1 MIEQIFISKLMQ
13 FLEEDYYPED
23 LTSRIVEGYKIRS
36 YVRSKDEGV
45 LAGNKFIIPFLNYL
59 GFNVKSSMTD
69 GVEVKKGDNLL
80 VFEGEADKSL
90 SVERLVLNL
99 LGKLSGIA
107 TATYTMVKLAREV
120 NPTIRIAGTRK
131 TTPGLRVF
139 EKYAIEVGG
148 GDPHRF
154 NLSDAVLIKDNH
166 LAIIGNIEKA
176 VKMARQIASFTKKI
190 EIEVSSYEDA
200 IKAYRA
206 GVDAILL
213 DNMSVNEIEEVVSE
227 LKGKVLLEASGRIT
241 PENVKSYAKTGV
253 DIISSGYITHSS
265 RSLDFSLDVELTS
278 PQ

>member
-1 MIEQIFISKLMQ
+1 MN

-36 YVRSKDEGV
+36 YVRSKDEGI
-45 LAGNKFIIPFLNYL
+45 LAGEKFIVPFLKYL
-59 GFNVKSSMTD
+59 GFEVKSSVYD
-69 GVEVKKGDNLL
+69 GRDIKKGDNLII
-80 VFEGEADKSL
+80 FEGDADKSL
-90 SVERLVLNL
+90 SVERLILNI

-107 TATYTMVKLAREV
+107 TATYTMVRLAKEV
-120 NPTIRIAGTRK
+120 NPTVRIAGTRK

-166 LAIIGNIEKA
+166 LTIIGSIEKA
-176 VKMARQIASFTKKI
+176 VKMARQVASFTKKV
-190 EIEVSSYEDA
+190 EIEVSSYDDA
-200 IKAYRA
+200 IKAYKA

-213 DNMSVNEIEEVVSE
+213 DNMSVNEISEVVSE
-227 LKGKVLLEASGRIT
+227 LKGKVILEASGRIN

-265 RSLDFSLDVELTS
+265 RSLDFSMDVERI
-278 PQ
+278 